1 MSTERKGAEKET
13 LSYFAQKRVECSTQG
28 RIELEVSA
36 DDEDV
41 AYVRL
46 PAHPGPVPGTV
57 KKTMRLREMLPDYGD
72 PDLNLDFD
80 ANNVLIGI
88 EILA

>member
-1 MSTERKGAEKET
+1 MPNT
-13 LSYFAQKRVECSTQG
+13 G
-28 RIELEVSA
+28 RIELKVSG

-46 PAHPGPVPGTV
+46 PSHPGEIAGVVKRTV
-57 KKTMRLREMLPDYGD
+57 KLRDMMPDYEG
-72 PDLNLDFD
+72 PDLHLDFD